1 MVMTTEDKSRESM
14 ARSNA
19 LFEKALGLLDKESS
33 GDINEVTI
41 TNYIATNYLSVGET
55 EKALEIFKRNNI
67 HNMNSSLISYL
78 YAIELN
84 QPDESLKYAKK
95 TIIDMVI
102 SLSRTIYGISFAY
115 ASRNDRACITSLK
128 WLASFLDTLKT
139 DPDAMVYT
147 DKFKILSLA
156 LCAVWEEMFGYPKD
170 AKKDIEEAYAL
181 ACEFDASP
189 VFDAHGIR
197 FIDDPEGKL
206 IDSFGKDVSEAVEK
220 YVFELVPE
228 NKASAKIKKK
238 WAELRTN

>member
-1 MVMTTEDKSRESM
+1 MTTEDKSRESM

-95 TIIDMVI
+95 TIIDMVKTHKVWPCLLI
-102 SLSRTIYGISFAY
+102 AICFLIGI
-115 ASRNDRACITSLK
+115 
-128 WLASFLDTLKT
+128 
-139 DPDAMVYT
+139 
-147 DKFKILSLA
+147 
-156 LCAVWEEMFGYPKD
+156 
-170 AKKDIEEAYAL
+170 
-181 ACEFDASP
+181 
-189 VFDAHGIR
+189 
-197 FIDDPEGKL
+197 
-206 IDSFGKDVSEAVEK
+206 EAVTMLAIECIEGNI
-220 YVFELVPE
+220 YFFIPVVFILTTV
-228 NKASAKIKKK
+228 NFRYKKK
-238 WAELRTN
+238 QNTL